1 MRSIQRLKRGAM
13 LTVALGATL
22 AVSSVGALAQDATP
36 APYTPGTDLGS
47 LSGSIA
53 ADGSS
58 TVGPITQAVAEEF
71 TKQASGVQVKV
82 DISGT
87 GGGFKRFCNG
97 ETDVQD
103 ASRPIKDPDEVKA
116 CADKGIKYFEYE
128 VAYDGVTL
136 VVNSAND
143 FIDCMTVDQLKQ
155 LWQKDSTVKTWK
167 DLNPDWPDKEVSLY
181 GPGTD
186 SGTFDYF
193 TEVINGEQ
201 GVSREDY
208 TPSEDDNVLVE
219 GVAGDENALGY
230 FGFAYYANNTDKLK
244 AVKVDN
250 GNGCVGPSK
259 DTIRDSSYA
268 PLSRPLFIYI
278 NADSLASKPQ
288 VQEFLRFYIASAP
301 ALVDDVGFVDA
312 PTDIYVKDQKKVE
325 DSISGAIQPD
335 GPGAS
340 ASPAATP

>member
-1 MRSIQRLKRGAM
+1 M

-22 AVSSVGALAQDATP
+22 AVSSISALAQDATP

-47 LSGSIA
+47 LSGSIS

-71 TKQASGVQVKV
+71 SKEASGVQIKV

-103 ASRPIKDPDEVKA
+103 ASRPIKDPDEIKA
-116 CADKGIKYFEYE
+116 CADKGVSYYEFE
-128 VAYDGVTL
+128 VAYDGVTV
-136 VVNSAND
+136 VVNAAND
-143 FIDCMTVDQLKQ
+143 FVDCMTVDQLKQ

-167 DLNPDWPDKEVSLY
+167 DLNPDWPDQEISLY

-201 GVSREDY
+201 SVSREDY

-230 FGFAYYANNTDKLK
+230 FGFAYYENNTDKLK
-244 AVKVDN
+244 AVQVDN
-250 GNGCVGPSK
+250 GSGCIAPSK
-259 DTIRDSSYA
+259 DSIRDGSYA
-268 PLSRPLFIYI
+268 PLSRPLFVYV
-278 NADSLASKPQ
+278 NATSLAKPE
-288 VQEFLRFYIASAP
+288 VQEFLRFYIANAP

-312 PTDIYVKDQKKVE
+312 PADVYVQGQKKVE
-325 DSISGAIQPD
+325 DAISGAIQPD
-335 GPGAS
+335 GPGAGA
-340 ASPAATP
+340 ASPEATP